1 MRDRHGGPESAR
13 VSVAGAALVARVCAP
28 PPGLSSR
35 ATGRS
40 ACLARRSSN
49 RSAWSARACCARGE
63 PPQQGRSLLALRFEE
78 RRDRV
83 GVEAERLGRFLQ
95 AIAEP
100 DALLPVDHDAEPL
113 DDPFVE
119 THISSRPSSLRAVS
133 MTTGVISPMPRSL
146 A

>member
-1 MRDRHGGPESAR
+1 MADRSPPEFPLLERLWSREYAPRRRGCQVALRDDLRASLVVHGDR
-13 VSVAGAALVARVCAP
+13 IHRAGVARAQQ
-28 PPGLSSR
+28 
-35 ATGRS
+35 
-40 ACLARRSSN
+40 
-49 RSAWSARACCARGE
+49 ARA
-63 PPQQGRSLLALRFEE
+63 LHTLRFEE

-100 DALLPVDHDAEPL
+100 DALLPV
-113 DDPFVE
+113 
-119 THISSRPSSLRAVS
+119 S

>member
-1 MRDRHGGPESAR
+1 MADRSPPEFPLLERLGRASMRPA
-13 VSVAGAALVARVCAP
+13 AGAVKSRLRDDLRASLVVHGDRIHRAGVARAQQ
-28 PPGLSSR
+28 
-35 ATGRS
+35 
-40 ACLARRSSN
+40 
-49 RSAWSARACCARGE
+49 ARA
-63 PPQQGRSLLALRFEE
+63 LHTLRFEE